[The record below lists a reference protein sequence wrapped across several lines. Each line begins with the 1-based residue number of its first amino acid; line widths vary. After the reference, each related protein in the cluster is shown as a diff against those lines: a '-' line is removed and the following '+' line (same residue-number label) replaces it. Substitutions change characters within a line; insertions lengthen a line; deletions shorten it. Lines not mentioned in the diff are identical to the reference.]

1 MTISAVWSGVLSWL
15 KKWRLTRW
23 EFDPRTEALRDVA
36 TAQGICLES
45 LERSVRVTERVRD
58 EWQRT
63 AAERLVEINQLRG
76 ANELALERNESERA
90 EFKRELAAVCQ
101 RYDGH
106 PDIDTY
112 KKCLDELRQKHD
124 AAVALNRSREEEITK
139 LNREYATLRAEHA
152 AEIDRLK
159 QECIQINA
167 RFDAQQEAMDAHLI
181 SQYADAKEATIDKLR
196 EENAELRRTMKQS
209 TTIWKLRKSREESK
223 RLRAKLAAI
232 TDRNGAIFDH
242 PEYRKVARRL
252 RAARARLPRGGLI
265 TFDGVPLRR
274 SPFVGQ
280 PFCVNRFAPSP
291 EIAYVEERQYGTAP
305 SRSINTDIL
314 DTICGVTQV
323 PQSERG
329 PLVNGC

>member
-23 EFDPRTEALRDVA
+23 EFDPRTIEMRRRIYGIREEADQLDQSLRNSNFQRD
-36 TAQGICLES
+36 QF
-45 LERSVRVTERVRD
+45 ERVAF
-58 EWQRT
+58 QRL
-63 AAERLVEINQLRG
+63 EEIQSLKG
-76 ANELALERNESERA
+76 ANDLLRLRLASEREENA
-90 EFKRELAAVCQ
+90 NALAVVRQ

-124 AAVALNRSREEEITK
+124 AAVALSRSREEEITK
-139 LNREYATLRAEHA
+139 LNREYATLRAEHEKMFPTTPEHYA
-152 AEIDRLK
+152 ILDRL
-159 QECIQINA
+159 EG
-167 RFDAQQEAMDAHLI
+167 
-181 SQYADAKEATIDKLR
+181 
-196 EENAELRRTMKQS
+196 ENAELRRKVGQS
-209 TTIWKLRKSREESK
+209 TTIRKLQLAREESK